1 MLSVIIF
8 IVILSLLVFVH
19 EFGHFSMAK
28 KFGMKVDE
36 FGFGF
41 PPRAKKLFEKNGT
54 LYTLNWLPL
63 GGFVKIKGESG
74 DSRGDTDSFAHKKVW
89 QRFIVLVAGVS
100 MNFVLAWLLLTIG
113 FAIGLPQVVDDTN
126 AAFVK
131 DTAIQVVSVE
141 KDSPAEISGLEVGDI
156 IEKVNGQQFFEINEL
171 QNYIALQKD
180 NTVALHVKRG
190 QEVIQKDI
198 TPKILPDIDRPVMG
212 VGLVKTGIISYPW
225 YQSVWEGA
233 KATVFST
240 MNILFA
246 FGNMIK
252 NLFVTGSLGADVAGP
267 VGIAVLTGQ
276 VVNLGFIYILQF
288 AALLSINLA
297 IINIL
302 PFPALDGGRVVFLLI
317 EKVLRRPVD
326 QKVEAVVHNLGFALL
341 MLLVVVITFRDIGR
355 FTPLW
360 EGIKNLF

>member
-1 MLSVIIF
+1 MLSIIIF

-41 PPRAKKLFEKNGT
+41 PPRAKELFEKNGT

-113 FAIGLPQVVDDTN
+113 FTIGLPQVVDDTN
-126 AAFVK
+126 ASYVSEP
-131 DTAIQVVSVE
+131 AIQVVSVE
-141 KDSPAEISGLEVGDI
+141 KDSPAELSGLELGDI
-156 IEKVNGQQFFEINEL
+156 ILQVNKQEFSEINEL
-171 QNYIALQKD
+171 QNYIALQE
-180 NTVALHVKRG
+180 NNSVTLSVKRG
-190 QEVIQKDI
+190 QEMLEKEI
-198 TPKILPDIDRPVMG
+198 TPKILPDIERPVMG

-233 KATVFST
+233 KAAVFST

-317 EKVLRRPVD
+317 EKLLRRPVD

>member
-126 AAFVK
+126 VAFVK

-141 KDSPAEISGLEVGDI
+141 KDSPAEIASLEVGDI

-240 MNILFA
+240 INILFA

>member
-1 MLSVIIF
+1 ML
-8 IVILSLLVFVH
+8 
-19 EFGHFSMAK
+19 
-28 KFGMKVDE
+28 
-36 FGFGF
+36 
-41 PPRAKKLFEKNGT
+41 EK
-54 LYTLNWLPL
+54 
-63 GGFVKIKGESG
+63 E
-74 DSRGDTDSFAHKKVW
+74 
-89 QRFIVLVAGVS
+89 
-100 MNFVLAWLLLTIG
+100 
-113 FAIGLPQVVDDTN
+113 
-126 AAFVK
+126 
-131 DTAIQVVSVE
+131 
-141 KDSPAEISGLEVGDI
+141 
-156 IEKVNGQQFFEINEL
+156 
-171 QNYIALQKD
+171 
-180 NTVALHVKRG
+180 
-190 QEVIQKDI
+190 I
-198 TPKILPDIDRPVMG
+198 TPKILPDIERPVMG
-212 VGLVKTGIISYPW
+212 VGLVKTGTISYPW

-317 EKVLRRPVD
+317 EKLLRRPVD

>member
-74 DSRGDTDSFAHKKVW
+74 DSREDADSFAHKKVW
-89 QRFIVLVAGVS
+89 KRFMVLIAGVS
-100 MNFVLAWLLLTIG
+100 KNFVLAWLLLTIG
-113 FAIGLPQVVDDTN
+113 FVIGLPQVVDNTN
-126 AAFVK
+126 TVFVK
-131 DTAIQVVSVE
+131 DPVIQVVSVE
-141 KDSPAEISGLEVGDI
+141 KDSPAGIAGLEVGDI
-156 IEKVNGQQFFEINEL
+156 IQNVNSQEFFEITEL
-171 QNYIALQKD
+171 QNYIASQEDRVVVL
-180 NTVALHVKRG
+180 NVKRG

-212 VGLVKTGIISYPW
+212 VGLVKTGIISFPW
-225 YQSVWEGA
+225 YQSIWEGA

-240 MNILFA
+240 LNILFA
-246 FGNMIK
+246 FGSMIK
-252 NLFVTGSLGADVAGP
+252 NLFVTGSLGADIAGP

-302 PFPALDGGRVVFLLI
+302 PFPALDGGRVVFLLL

-326 QKVEAVVHNLGFALL
+326 QKIEAVVHNIGFALL

>member
-1 MLSVIIF
+1 MISVIIF
-8 IVILSLLVFVH
+8 LIILSLLVFVH
-19 EFGHFSMAK
+19 EFGHFTAAK

-41 PPRAKKLFEKNGT
+41 PPRARKLFEKNGT

-63 GGFVKIKGESG
+63 GGFVKIKGEAG
-74 DSRGDTDSFAHKKVW
+74 DSRDDSDSFAHKKIW

-100 MNFVLAWLLLTIG
+100 MNFVLAWILLTIG

-126 AAFVK
+126 STYVTDAQ
-131 DTAIQVVSVE
+131 IQVVSIE
-141 KDSPAEISGLEVGDI
+141 KDSPAESAGLELGDVIFKINDNEFSDIGSLQNFIADQADNSLTINIKRGKEI
-156 IEKVNGQQFFEINEL
+156 IEKS
-171 QNYIALQKD
+171 
-180 NTVALHVKRG
+180 
-190 QEVIQKDI
+190 I
-198 TPKILPDIDRPVMG
+198 TPKILPDMERPVMG
-212 VGLVKTGIISYPW
+212 VGLVKTGTITYPL
-225 YQSVWEGA
+225 YRSVWEGA

-240 MNILFA
+240 MQILFA

-252 NLFVTGSLGADVAGP
+252 NLFVNGSLGADIAGP

-326 QKVEAVVHNLGFALL
+326 QKVEAIVHNLGFALL